1 LATFFFGAAFLAAT
15 AVPAL
20 VVVFFGAAFGVDFLA
35 ARLLVA
41 VAFTGVALAAAALGA
56 DFVAALAGAFLLVL
70 VVEVDFDFLLD
81 PNTFDQPSA
90 YLLFVPTRV
99 IVTV

>member
-1 LATFFFGAAFLAAT
+1 MAAT
-15 AVPAL
+15 AVPDL
-20 VVVFFGAAFGVDFLA
+20 VVVFFGAALGVAFLA
-35 ARLLVA
+35 AKLLVA
-41 VAFTGVALAAAALGA
+41 VAFTGVAFA
-56 DFVAALAGAFLLVL
+56 AALAGALLLVL
-70 VVEVDFDFLLD
+70 AVEVDFDFLLV

>member
-1 LATFFFGAAFLAAT
+1 MAAT

-20 VVVFFGAAFGVDFLA
+20 VVVFFGATFGVAFFA

-41 VAFTGVALAAAALGA
+41 VAFTGVAFAAAFGAGLAA
-56 DFVAALAGAFLLVL
+56 VLAGVLLPDFAG
-70 VVEVDFDFLLD
+70 EVDFDFLLA

>member
-1 LATFFFGAAFLAAT
+1 LAAFFLGAAFLAAT

-20 VVVFFGAAFGVDFLA
+20 VVVFFGAGLGVAFLA

-41 VAFTGVALAAAALGA
+41 VAFTGVALAAA
-56 DFVAALAGAFLLVL
+56 LAGALLLAL
-70 VVEVDFDFLLD
+70 VGEVDFDFLLV